1 MMDGFF
7 LFPSQSW
14 QRPRKVAAATVCHRQ
29 WGIPGH
35 GLSQSIF
42 PWGHQSRLHPP
53 IHVRPTILYTL
64 GPLIHSIYIPP
75 LPSSVPSWPSNVF
88 RLVRFSSSAD
98 FSCAAVVCLCDSQS
112 WRHPRPVPATTT
124 TTYLSPSRPSTV
136 AHHRK
141 TEETFAAFSLAG
153 AAEVIFGSVRIR
165 TEGKQQQQNKK
176 KRRTNKTMRRQA
188 KQIHKAH
195 RSHRNRIRHEAE
207 RRENDQRKDTTVGP
221 RELAEAE
228 EQRRWVSQEKINN
241 SSVFSPP
248 TRRFLLLFEFKPTA
262 GARFRCVVI
271 ILLVDYCTGNLGQG
285 VVKHKKGKKKE
296 PDEVNVI

>member
-1 MMDGFF
+1 MYSDSFAF
-7 LFPSQSW
+7 HLPLTSPALQLF
-14 QRPRKVAAATVCHRQ
+14 VYATR
-29 WGIPGH
+29 
-35 GLSQSIF
+35 
-42 PWGHQSRLHPP
+42 SR
-53 IHVRPTILYTL
+53 
-64 GPLIHSIYIPP
+64 
-75 LPSSVPSWPSNVF
+75 
-88 RLVRFSSSAD
+88 D
-98 FSCAAVVCLCDSQS
+98 D
-112 WRHPRPVPATTT
+112 
-124 TTYLSPSRPSTV
+124 
-136 AHHRK
+136 
-141 TEETFAAFSLAG
+141 
-153 AAEVIFGSVRIR
+153 IR
-165 TEGKQQQQNKK
+165 VQFQQQQQQHTFRHRGHLQSHIIGKPRRHSPPFRWPGRRKLFSARFASAQKGNNNNKTK
-176 KRRTNKTMRRQA
+176 KRRTNKTKRRQA

-248 TRRFLLLFEFKPTA
+248 TWRFLLLFEFKPTA

-285 VVKHKKGKKKE
+285 VVKHKRGKKKE